1 MSVFNTIETEQIGAD
16 LSQVVDRV
24 TRQYEEFAPAFQKE
38 FIQNSWDAREDRLH
52 ANDWKASIS
61 IFREGLKFHIVLE
74 DWGTIGMDT
83 KRWNAFLS
91 LWKPEKSYED
101 AGGQGQG
108 KFLLMRASKEHTLLV
123 ESVSDDLGYTFRY
136 LKKNFK
142 DKQGSDLSITKF
154 IPSAQLLRHKGTRI
168 WVFDATPETQ
178 KVVNSH
184 EFKNQI
190 LESWWQLFDDR
201 YNAKLTVN
209 SMPITFPIISDSSEQ
224 KIIYQNHKFGNW
236 GRIKHFV
243 LEYHDEKIPESFR
256 GVRIQRSNMSVTKIK
271 FEVPEKDFD
280 GKFSGYIEFD
290 QELEKALKLIE
301 KTDHGGFLYE
311 SPWREIKKIIQHE
324 TQKFVKEI
332 LPTKTLKRQFSF
344 DTSKLIRKA
353 NQIINDHCPD
363 ILGTEGT
370 VMPPLP
376 PKELGPI
383 RIKYLNIGKTELKY
397 NDVVIPSCKIINQ
410 TEKYRKLNLAVDL
423 KYSGSKV
430 AEWEYR
436 VDLKAGKDKLIN
448 MAAIRLLQGNYR
460 KGKYTFRITLRDDKH
475 DIDSKSS
482 SFYLEEVREASKKGF
497 VKDISFYE
505 STEPL
510 RNQPISNGV
519 IAVNFGHPEMQNI
532 YTVFEKKP
540 NIQNKQIG
548 YYIVKICID
557 EAVSEY
563 SKAKFR
569 DLRGIDMDD
578 VMHELVLMRDSMYSD
593 VYR

>member
-123 ESVSDDLGYTFRY
+123 ESVSDELGYTFRY

-154 IPSAQLLRHKGTRI
+154 IPSAQPLRHKGTRI
-168 WVFDATPETQ
+168 WVFDATPEAQ

-184 EFKNQI
+184 ELKNQI

-301 KTDHGGFLYE
+301 KTGE
-311 SPWREIKKIIQHE
+311 VE
-324 TQKFVKEI
+324 
-332 LPTKTLKRQFSF
+332 
-344 DTSKLIRKA
+344 
-353 NQIINDHCPD
+353 
-363 ILGTEGT
+363 
-370 VMPPLP
+370 
-376 PKELGPI
+376 
-383 RIKYLNIGKTELKY
+383 
-397 NDVVIPSCKIINQ
+397 
-410 TEKYRKLNLAVDL
+410 
-423 KYSGSKV
+423 
-430 AEWEYR
+430 
-436 VDLKAGKDKLIN
+436 
-448 MAAIRLLQGNYR
+448 
-460 KGKYTFRITLRDDKH
+460 FRITEGSDTFIQLQ
-475 DIDSKSS
+475 SLLA
-482 SFYLEEVREASKKGF
+482 SFVLAG
-497 VKDISFYE
+497 
-505 STEPL
+505 
-510 RNQPISNGV
+510 
-519 IAVNFGHPEMQNI
+519 
-532 YTVFEKKP
+532 
-540 NIQNKQIG
+540 IG
-548 YYIVKICID
+548 K
-557 EAVSEY
+557 
-563 SKAKFR
+563 
-569 DLRGIDMDD
+569 
-578 VMHELVLMRDSMYSD
+578 
-593 VYR
+593 